1 MVFFLSYL
9 IKEDVLD
16 ELAWQPDIDETEIGV
31 IVENGVVTLSGV
43 VDSYSKKL
51 AAEIAVKRVKGVRA
65 IAEDVEV
72 KYGISYKKTD
82 KEVAKAVIKALE
94 WNSAVPD
101 EDIKVKVEDGWV
113 ILSGE
118 VAWDYQKKAAKKTV
132 GNLLG
137 VKKVVN
143 NITLKKSIKP
153 FEVKDRIRKAFARM
167 ANVDADGIE
176 VVTSGHTVTLKGRVS
191 SLQER
196 EDAEAAAYMAPDVY
210 DVVNEL
216 KIQYRAE
223 YA

>member
-1 MVFFLSYL
+1 MRTDVE

-16 ELAWQPDIDETEIGV
+16 ELAWQPDIDETQIGV

-167 ANVDADGIE
+167 ANVDAEGIE

>member
-1 MVFFLSYL
+1 MRTDVE
-9 IKEDVLD
+9 IKDDVLD
-16 ELAWQPDIDETEIGV
+16 ELAWQPGIDETQIGV

-51 AAEIAVKRVKGVRA
+51 AAEKAVKRVKGVKA

-153 FEVKDRIRKAFARM
+153 FEVKDRIKKAFARM
-167 ANVDADGIE
+167 ATVDAEGIE

>member
-1 MVFFLSYL
+1 MRTDVE

-16 ELAWQPDIDETEIGV
+16 ELAWEPDIDETQIGV

-51 AAEIAVKRVKGVRA
+51 AAEKAVKRVKGVRA

-167 ANVDADGIE
+167 ANVDAEDIE

>member
-1 MVFFLSYL
+1 MRTDVE

-16 ELAWQPDIDETEIGV
+16 ELAWQPDIDETQIGV

>member
-1 MVFFLSYL
+1 MRTDVE

-51 AAEIAVKRVKGVRA
+51 AAEKAVKRVKGVRA
-65 IAEDVEV
+65 IAEDLEV

-167 ANVDADGIE
+167 ANVDAEGIE